1 MIDLK
6 YIKENPQKIKEIII
20 NRGFDAKKADVDK
33 LLRLE
38 KELSVIT
45 VQLNN
50 LRAERNRLSKT
61 FGLKK
66 DKNSMQKAKRIKE
79 QIKVLEKREAQI
91 KKILN
96 EIINWIPNIPLE
108 EVPLGGDE
116 TQNEEIKAWIPKI
129 GYVNSKILK
138 SKEGSKKVMPKFAIH
153 GDKQFIPRQH
163 WEIGKMLDIID
174 IEQGGC
180 VSGSRF
186 YYLKNEAVLIMNG
199 IFHLL
204 TEKLLSEGFI
214 LMYVPTLVKERLLY
228 GTSHFPADA
237 DQVYKVD
244 SSNVE
249 NKRALYLL
257 GSAESSLIGYWMD
270 KVIKKENL
278 PIKATAITTCFRSEA
293 GSWGKDVRGIKR
305 VHQFDK
311 QEMIMIVENSVDQA
325 RKAHE
330 YLLSINEW
338 LLQKLELPY
347 RVINMCY
354 GELGYAAAAKKYDY
368 ELWLPSQQS
377 FMEVGSNSITTDYQA
392 RRLNIRY
399 QDDDKKIKY
408 VYTLNDTG
416 ATHRLLIGIID
427 HYQQSDGSL
436 LVPKVLRKYVGK
448 DKIK

>member
-1 MIDLK
+1 
-6 YIKENPQKIKEIII
+6 
-20 NRGFDAKKADVDK
+20 
-33 LLRLE
+33 
-38 KELSVIT
+38 
-45 VQLNN
+45 
-50 LRAERNRLSKT
+50 
-61 FGLKK
+61 
-66 DKNSMQKAKRIKE
+66 
-79 QIKVLEKREAQI
+79 
-91 KKILN
+91 
-96 EIINWIPNIPLE
+96 
-108 EVPLGGDE
+108 
-116 TQNEEIKAWIPKI
+116 
-129 GYVNSKILK
+129 
-138 SKEGSKKVMPKFAIH
+138 
-153 GDKQFIPRQH
+153 
-163 WEIGKMLDIID
+163 
-174 IEQGGC
+174 
-180 VSGSRF
+180 
-186 YYLKNEAVLIMNG
+186 MNG